1 MFQVIFLLLIGIA
14 LVLLNYKAITKERK
28 SFSSTLSEEKSS
40 ISDMDMELGKLR
52 ADFSEDILQL
62 QSELLKLRENME
74 KDTTKEIIIK
84 ENPEDLINNS
94 NSVRIDV
101 IKAMLDE
108 KLSLEEISE
117 KLKIGKGEVLLL
129 KELYIK

>member
-40 ISDMDMELGKLR
+40 ISDMDLELGKLR

-62 QSELLKLRENME
+62 QSELLKLRENLE

>member
-40 ISDMDMELGKLR
+40 ISDMDLELGKLR